1 MGPSRALEREVKFE
15 ASMEFELPD
24 LRPLVGRTE
33 RLPEQHLDTVYYDTA
48 EGRLWAQGITLR
60 HRTTRSGDP
69 GVWTVKL
76 PVADDGPSLDRTE
89 LTWSG
94 GRDEVPSAAID
105 LLRGVTR
112 RAPLRPLV
120 TLHSVRRR
128 LVLHGDHGEVAELDD
143 DTVVVEGGSRDGLS
157 FRQVEL
163 ELRPG
168 GDAVRDAVVAELER
182 AGAQAGDYPK
192 LAKALA
198 FPAADD
204 TGPILDRT
212 ASIGDVVQAAIAD
225 ALRRLLGH
233 DWRLRASLP
242 DVEAH
247 DVHQARVATRRL
259 RSHLKTFGGVLD
271 QRWVT
276 HARDDLGWLGSV
288 LGEVRDADVLGGH
301 LERAPAELRGTL
313 ADQRRAAVEQLAGA
327 LASDRYLD
335 LLDRLH
341 AASGVLPR
349 SAGGGPLDVGTP
361 AAGALAS
368 LVGDQ
373 FRSVRRKVRKAGDH
387 PSDRQLH
394 RIRIKAKQLR
404 YAAELATPVVGRPAG
419 RTASAAEE
427 LQTVL
432 GEHHDAVTA
441 AAWLRARAE
450 RSGHRMAAGRASPVT
465 LFEAG
470 RLSADEER
478 RQRKLRRRWPAA
490 WERLAKPKRRRW
502 LR

>member
-1 MGPSRALEREVKFE
+1 M
-15 ASMEFELPD
+15 
-24 LRPLVGRTE
+24 
-33 RLPEQHLDTVYYDTA
+33 
-48 EGRLWAQGITLR
+48 
-60 HRTTRSGDP
+60 
-69 GVWTVKL
+69 
-76 PVADDGPSLDRTE
+76 
-89 LTWSG
+89 
-94 GRDEVPSAAID
+94 
-105 LLRGVTR
+105 
-112 RAPLRPLV
+112 
-120 TLHSVRRR
+120 
-128 LVLHGDHGEVAELDD
+128 
-143 DTVVVEGGSRDGLS
+143 
-157 FRQVEL
+157 
-163 ELRPG
+163 
-168 GDAVRDAVVAELER
+168 
-182 AGAQAGDYPK
+182 
-192 LAKALA
+192 AKAFA
-198 FPAADD
+198 FPAVDD
-204 TGPILDRT
+204 AGPTLDRT
-212 ASIGDVVQAAIAD
+212 ASLGDVVQASIAD
-225 ALRRLLGH
+225 ALRRLLRH

-242 DVEAH
+242 DVGAH

-288 LGEVRDADVLGGH
+288 LGEVRDADVLDGH
-301 LERAPAELRGTL
+301 LERAPAALRGTL

-341 AASGVLPR
+341 GASEILPR
-349 SAGGGPLDVGTP
+349 SVGGGRLDVGTP
-361 AAGALAS
+361 AGGALAS

-404 YAAELATPVVGRPAG
+404 YAAELATPVVGKPAA

-441 AAWLRARAE
+441 AAWLRERAE
-450 RSGHRMAAGRASPVT
+450 RSVDRTGTERPSPMT
-465 LFEAG
+465 LFDAG

-490 WERLAKPKRRRW
+490 WERLTKPKCRHW
-502 LR
+502 LE